1 MTVPYDAA
9 ETKAGAPRMTI
20 DPNDAR
26 ASLNDIAAVERL
38 TYQAI
43 TYDHSSFQFMLWG
56 ALVVFGYAWTFLDPA
71 RATSGWIAVAVV
83 GVSGSFALRRLRRSP
98 SSRDSKLGERLGYG
112 QLAVIGFGLVL
123 VWLLAPLSD
132 RQLQAFWPTLVMF
145 CHVLAGIWLGRFI
158 LLSGLTVTVL
168 IVIGYVWAGPW
179 YPLWLA
185 VAVGGG
191 LIASGLWLRR
201 MG

>member
-1 MTVPYDAA
+1 MTLLYDAA
-9 ETKAGAPRMTI
+9 ETEAGAPTMTI

-26 ASLNDIAAVERL
+26 ASLSDIAAVERL
-38 TYQAI
+38 THQTL

-56 ALVVFGYAWTFLDPA
+56 ALVACGYVWTFLQPQ
-71 RATSGWIAVAVV
+71 RAIIGWIAVTVA
-83 GVSGSFALRRLRRSP
+83 GVSGSFVLRRLRRNL

-123 VWLLAPLSD
+123 VSLLSPLGD
-132 RQLQAFWPTLVMF
+132 RQAEAFWPTLVMF
-145 CHVLAGIWLGRFI
+145 CYVLAGIWLGRFFI
-158 LLSGLTVTVL
+158 FTGLAVTAL
-168 IVIGYVWAGPW
+168 IVIGFVWIGPR

-185 VAVGGG
+185 ISVGGG

>member
-1 MTVPYDAA
+1 
-9 ETKAGAPRMTI
+9 MTI

-26 ASLNDIAAVERL
+26 TSLDDIAAVERL

-43 TYDHSSFQFMLWG
+43 TYDHSSFQFIWWG
-56 ALVVFGYAWTFLDPA
+56 VLVFCGYLWTFLSIQHA
-71 RATSGWIAVAVV
+71 RLGWIVIAAA
-83 GVSGSFALRRLRRSP
+83 GVSGSFALRRLRRTP
-98 SSRDSKLGERLGYG
+98 SSRDSKLGQRLGYA

-123 VWLLAPLSD
+123 VWLLSPLSD
-132 RQLQAFWPTLVMF
+132 RQLAAFWPTLVMF
-145 CHVLAGIWLGRFI
+145 CHVLAGIWLGRFF
-158 LLSGLTVTVL
+158 LLSGLAVTAL
-168 IVIGYVWAGPW
+168 IVIGYIGSGPW

-185 VAVGGG
+185 VSVGGG

>member
-1 MTVPYDAA
+1 
-9 ETKAGAPRMTI
+9 MTI

-26 ASLNDIAAVERL
+26 TSLDDIAAVERL

-43 TYDHSSFQFMLWG
+43 TYDHSSFQFIWWG
-56 ALVVFGYAWTFLDPA
+56 VLVFCGYLWTFLSTEHA
-71 RATSGWIAVAVV
+71 RLGWIVIAAA
-83 GVSGSFALRRLRRSP
+83 GVSGSFALRRLRRTP
-98 SSRDSKLGERLGYG
+98 SSRDSKLGQRLGYA

-123 VWLLAPLSD
+123 AWLISPISD
-132 RQLQAFWPTLVMF
+132 RQLEAFWPTLVMF
-145 CHVLAGIWLGRFI
+145 CHVLAGIWLGRFF
-158 LLSGLTVTVL
+158 LLSGIAVTAL
-168 IVIGYVWAGPW
+168 IVIGYIWSGPW

-185 VAVGGG
+185 VSVGGG